1 MPRPRSANPSPAAL
15 RMRALRA
22 ARKAGV
28 ERAPSPTPRTST
40 NVPPIE
46 QRHEQT
52 RMNVPETSSM
62 RGPEPRGNPMPP
74 EAAEVM
80 FGDPVSVP
88 ISTPSP
94 RGEPIQPL
102 PEHQRPGF
110 RGYRCYECPKEGFIE
125 PKTLKDHL
133 LKAHGYRD
141 RGDGIPIPTQRTL
154 ATVKGRPTPARSSTP
169 SPTTEGPWEKVP
181 EWKQVVPK
189 DEGWEKVPK
198 PTHRELIEQGWT
210 PAKGDDLI
218 RDGWER
224 VG

>member
-28 ERAPSPTPRTST
+28 ERSRSPAPRTFT

-46 QRHEQT
+46 RTHEQT
-52 RMNVPETSSM
+52 RMNVPETPSIS
-62 RGPEPRGNPMPP
+62 GPEPRGSPMPP
-74 EAAEVM
+74 EVAEVM
-80 FGDPVSVP
+80 FGLSCVP

-133 LKAHGYRD
+133 LKAHRLT
-141 RGDGIPIPTQRTL
+141 GIGV
-154 ATVKGRPTPARSSTP
+154 TVYP
-169 SPTTEGPWEKVP
+169 SPPSELLPRSRDGPLPHVLRP
-181 EWKQVVPK
+181 LLRPPRSRGRNYGNRKQVVPK